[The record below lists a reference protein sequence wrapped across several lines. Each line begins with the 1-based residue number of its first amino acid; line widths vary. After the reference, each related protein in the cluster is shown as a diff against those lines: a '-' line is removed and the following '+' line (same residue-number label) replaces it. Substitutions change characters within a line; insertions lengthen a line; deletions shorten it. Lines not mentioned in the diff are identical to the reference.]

1 MKQLNN
7 LLFLLLCFTT
17 SITSYAQFTVNE
29 RSIIYDKVSDRYMVS
44 IPENAFGTD
53 YKAKIALDATT
64 GWSNLSIEDTDIADS
79 YSFKQ
84 VEGNKIYKFHAQ
96 KGDKEISGQLTF
108 TFLPLLVMEG
118 TFGYDYAQG
127 NISLLSPDVAEPTN
141 SFVKIKWRGGS
152 TNTADK
158 HKRNYK
164 IKTLN
169 ENGKKQEI
177 SLLGMREDNNWILDA
192 GQVDLFRLRNR
203 IATEIWNDFST
214 KPYYVS
220 KEPKAKS
227 GVVGKVVEVILNNEY
242 RGIYSLTEAMDRKEL
257 KLKKYDDKNQEFHG
271 QLWKISSWDKSTFWD
286 IEKDY
291 DNTQETWHAFETK
304 YPDIEDVNPTDYSP
318 LYEAIDFVANS
329 NDETFKKE
337 VANYFDIPV
346 IIDYQLF
353 LETLKPIDNCGKNMY
368 WGIYDVAKDKKL
380 TLAIWDLDA
389 SVGQD
394 WHCSTPLH
402 PDYVSPDTE
411 LGIKE
416 AFNLYTRLSTLN
428 VDNYNQKV
436 ADRYHELRKT
446 YFSEENIIS
455 KYQSYYD
462 MLEKSG
468 AASREESKW
477 SKDSDIGGYPLNFKN
492 EIEYIK
498 NWIIN
503 RLKYLDAT
511 QFTLSTDISEIHQEE
526 NTVQKNIYNIMGQK
540 VEKAYRGLIIKNG
553 KKFYTKNNEQQI
565 KYD

>member
-17 SITSYAQFTVNE
+17 NITSYAQFTVNE

-64 GWSNLSIEDTDIADS
+64 GWSNLSIEGTDIADS

-96 KGDKEISGQLTF
+96 KGDKEINGQLTF

-118 TFGYDYAQG
+118 TFEYDYAQG

-169 ENGKKQEI
+169 ENGKKLEI

-203 IATEIWNDFST
+203 IATEIWNDFAT
-214 KPYYVS
+214 KPYYTS

-227 GVVGKVVEVILNNEY
+227 GVAGKVVEVILNNEY
-242 RGIYSLTEAMDRKEL
+242 RGIYSLTEAMDKKEL

-271 QLWKISSWDKSTFWD
+271 QLWKVSSWDKSTFWD

-446 YFSEENIIS
+446 YFSEENLIS

-462 MLEKSG
+462 MLVKSG

-477 SKDSDIGGYPLNFKN
+477 SKDSDIGGYPLNFEK

-498 NWIIN
+498 NWIIE
-503 RLKYLDAT
+503 RLKYLDTT
-511 QFTLSTDISEIHQEE
+511 QFPTINGIQKAQYLKQTKTTQTYNMLGVKV
-526 NTVQKNIYNIMGQK
+526 NTSYKGIK
-540 VEKAYRGLIIKNG
+540 IING
-553 KKFYTKNNEQQI
+553 KKYNISQ
-565 KYD
+565 

>member
-17 SITSYAQFTVNE
+17 NITSYAQFTINE

-64 GWSNLSIEDTDIADS
+64 GWSNLSIEGTDIADS

-96 KGDKEISGQLTF
+96 KGDKEINGQLTF

-118 TFGYDYAQG
+118 TFEYDYAQG

-169 ENGKKQEI
+169 ENGKKLEI

-203 IATEIWNDFST
+203 IATEIWNDFAT
-214 KPYYVS
+214 KPYYTS

-227 GVVGKVVEVILNNEY
+227 GVAGKVVEVILNNEY

-271 QLWKISSWDKSTFWD
+271 QLWKVSSWDKSTFWD

-446 YFSEENIIS
+446 YFNEENLIS

-462 MLEKSG
+462 MLVKSG

-477 SKDSDIGGYPLNFKN
+477 SKDSDIGGYPLNFEK

-498 NWIIN
+498 NWIIE
-503 RLKYLDAT
+503 RLKYLDTT
-511 QFTLSTDISEIHQEE
+511 QFPTINGIQKAQYLKQTKTTQTYNMLGVKV
-526 NTVQKNIYNIMGQK
+526 NTSYKGIK
-540 VEKAYRGLIIKNG
+540 IING
-553 KKFYTKNNEQQI
+553 KKYNISQ
-565 KYD
+565 

>member
-17 SITSYAQFTVNE
+17 NITSYAQFTVNE

-53 YKAKIALDATT
+53 YKAKIVLDATT
-64 GWSNLSIEDTDIADS
+64 GWSNLSIEGTDIADS

-96 KGDKEISGQLTF
+96 KGDKEINGQLTF

-118 TFGYDYAQG
+118 TFEYDYAQG

-169 ENGKKQEI
+169 EKGKSQDI

-203 IATEIWNDFST
+203 IATEIWNDFAT
-214 KPYYVS
+214 KPYYTS

-227 GVVGKVVEVILNNEY
+227 GVAGKVVEVILNNEY

-271 QLWKISSWDKSTFWD
+271 QLWKVSSWDKSTFLD

-446 YFSEENIIS
+446 YFSEENLIS

-462 MLEKSG
+462 MLVKSG

-477 SKDSDIGGYPLNFKN
+477 SKDSDIGGYPLNFEK

-498 NWIIN
+498 NWIIE
-503 RLKYLDAT
+503 RLKYLDTT
-511 QFTLSTDISEIHQEE
+511 QFPTINGI
-526 NTVQKNIYNIMGQK
+526 QK
-540 VEKAYRGLIIKNG
+540 VQYLKQTKTTQTYNMLGVKVNTSYKGIKIING
-553 KKFYTKNNEQQI
+553 KKYNISQ
-565 KYD
+565 

>member
-1 MKQLNN
+1 MKQFNN

-64 GWSNLSIEDTDIADS
+64 GWSNLSIEGTDIADS

-84 VEGNKIYKFHAQ
+84 VEGNKIYKFHA
-96 KGDKEISGQLTF
+96 KKDDKEINGKLTF

-118 TFGYDYAQG
+118 TFGYDYTQG

-214 KPYYVS
+214 KPYYAS

-227 GVVGKVVEVILNNEY
+227 GVAGKVVEVILNNEY

-271 QLWKISSWDKSTFWD
+271 QLWKASSWDKSTFWD

-498 NWIIN
+498 NWIIE
-503 RLKYLDAT
+503 RLKYLDTT

-526 NTVQKNIYNIMGQK
+526 NTIQKNIYNIMGQK

-553 KKFYTKNNEQQI
+553 KKFYTKNHEQQI

>member
-17 SITSYAQFTVNE
+17 NITSYAQFTINE

-64 GWSNLSIEDTDIADS
+64 GWSNLSIEGTDIADS

-96 KGDKEISGQLTF
+96 KGDKEINGQLTF

-118 TFGYDYAQG
+118 TFEYDYAQG

-169 ENGKKQEI
+169 ENGKKLEI

-203 IATEIWNDFST
+203 IATEIWNDFAT
-214 KPYYVS
+214 KPYYTS

-227 GVVGKVVEVILNNEY
+227 GVAGKVVEVILNNEY

-257 KLKKYDDKNQEFHG
+257 KLKKYEDKNQEFHG
-271 QLWKISSWDKSTFWD
+271 QLWKVSSWDKSTFWD

-446 YFSEENIIS
+446 YFSEENLIS

-462 MLEKSG
+462 MLVKSG

-477 SKDSDIGGYPLNFKN
+477 SKDSDIGGYPLNFEK

-498 NWIIN
+498 NWIIE
-503 RLKYLDAT
+503 RLKYLDTT
-511 QFTLSTDISEIHQEE
+511 QFPTINGIQKAQYLKQTKTTQTYNMLGVKV
-526 NTVQKNIYNIMGQK
+526 NTSYKGIK
-540 VEKAYRGLIIKNG
+540 IING
-553 KKFYTKNNEQQI
+553 KKYNISQ
-565 KYD
+565 

>member
-7 LLFLLLCFTT
+7 LLFLLVCFAT
-17 SITSYAQFTVNE
+17 SIPSFAQFTING
-29 RSIIYDKVSDRYMVS
+29 RSVIYDKVSDTYMVS

-53 YKAKIALDATT
+53 YEASIALDATAD
-64 GWSNLSIEDTDIADS
+64 WSNLSIEGTDIADS
-79 YSFKQ
+79 YTFKQ
-84 VEGNKIYKFHAQ
+84 VEGNKIYKIHAQ
-96 KGDKEISGQLTF
+96 EGEKEINTQLTF

-127 NISLLSPDVAEPTN
+127 NISLLSPEAAEPTN
-141 SFVKIKWRGGS
+141 SFVKVKWRGGS

-169 ENGKKQEI
+169 EKGKKQEI
-177 SLLGMREDNNWILDA
+177 SLLGMREDNNWIMDA

-203 IATEIWNDFST
+203 IATEIWNDFAT
-214 KPYYVS
+214 KPYYAS

-227 GVVGKVVEVILNNEY
+227 GVTGKVVEVILNNEY

-271 QLWKISSWDKSTFWD
+271 QLWKVSSWDKAQFWNID
-286 IEKDY
+286 KDY

-304 YPDIEDVNPTDYSP
+304 YPDIDDVNPTDYSP

-337 VANYFDIPV
+337 VADYFDIPV
-346 IIDYQLF
+346 LIDYQLF
-353 LETLKPIDNCGKNMY
+353 LETLKPIDNSGKNMY
-368 WGIYDVAKDKKL
+368 WGIYDVAKSKKL

-394 WHCSTPLH
+394 WQCSTPLH
-402 PDYVSPDTE
+402 PEYVSPDTE
-411 LGIKE
+411 LGIEK
-416 AFNLYTRLSTLN
+416 AFNLYKRLSTLN

-446 YFSEENIIS
+446 YFSEENLIA
-455 KYQSYYD
+455 KYQDYYD
-462 MLEKSG
+462 MLVKSG
-468 AASREESKW
+468 AASREETKW
-477 SKDSDIGGYPLNFKN
+477 SEDSDIGGYPLNFKE

-498 NWIIN
+498 NWITK
-503 RLKYLDAT
+503 RLNYLDTT
-511 QFTLSTDISEIHQEE
+511 QFPSSSGIQ
-526 NTVQKNIYNIMGQK
+526 TVSHEKGQAKNMATYNMLGQK
-540 VEKAYRGLIIKNG
+540 VNESYQGIKIIHG
-553 KKFYTKNNEQQI
+553 KKYYISQ
-565 KYD
+565 

>member
-64 GWSNLSIEDTDIADS
+64 GWSNLSIEGTDIADS

-84 VEGNKIYKFHAQ
+84 VEGNKIYKFHA
-96 KGDKEISGQLTF
+96 KKDDKEINGQLTF

-214 KPYYVS
+214 KPYYAS

-271 QLWKISSWDKSTFWD
+271 QLWKVSSWDKSTFWE

-304 YPDIEDVNPTDYSP
+304 YPDIEDVNPTDYNP

>member
-1 MKQLNN
+1 MKLLNY
-7 LLFLLLCFTT
+7 LLFLLVCFVT
-17 SITSYAQFTVNE
+17 SIPSFAQFTING
-29 RSIIYDKVSDRYMVS
+29 RSIIYDKVSNTYMVS

-53 YKAKIALDATT
+53 YEAVIAIDATA
-64 GWSNLSIEDTDIADS
+64 GWSNLSIEGTDIAES
-79 YSFKQ
+79 YTFKQ
-84 VEGNKIYKFHAQ
+84 VEGNKIYKIHAQ
-96 KGDKEISGQLTF
+96 EGEKEINTQLTF

-127 NISLLSPDVAEPTN
+127 NILLLSPDTAEPTN
-141 SFVKIKWRGGS
+141 SFAKVKWRGGS

-169 ENGKKQEI
+169 DNGKKQEI
-177 SLLGMREDNNWILDA
+177 SLLGMRSDNNWILDA

-203 IATEIWNDFST
+203 IATEIWNQFAS
-214 KPYYVS
+214 KPYYANE
-220 KEPKAKS
+220 EPKAKS
-227 GVVGKVVEVILNNEY
+227 GVAGKVVEVILNNEY
-242 RGIYSLTEAMDRKEL
+242 RGIYSLTETMDRKEL
-257 KLKKYDDKNQEFHG
+257 KLGKYDDKSQVFHG
-271 QLWKISSWDKSTFWD
+271 QLWKVSTWDKSTFWD

-337 VANYFDIPV
+337 VGDYFDIPV
-346 IIDYQLF
+346 LIDYQIF
-353 LETLKPIDNCGKNMY
+353 LEVLKPIDNCGKNMY
-368 WGIYDVAKDKKL
+368 WGIYDVTRSKKL

-402 PDYVSPDTE
+402 PDYVSPNTE

-446 YFSEENIIS
+446 YFSEENLIS

-462 MLEKSG
+462 MLVKSG
-468 AASREESKW
+468 AAIREENKW
-477 SKDSDIGGYPLNFKN
+477 SEDSDIGGYPLNFKE
-492 EIEYIK
+492 EIDYIK
-498 NWIIN
+498 NWITQ
-503 RLKYLDAT
+503 RLNYLDTT
-511 QFTLSTDISEIHQEE
+511 QFPNSTNISNINQEGYRQH
-526 NTVQKNIYNIMGQK
+526 NAIYNILGQK
-540 VEKAYRGLIIKNG
+540 DENINKGLKIKNG
-553 KKFYTKNNEQQI
+553 KKFYTTNN
-565 KYD
+565 K

>member
-53 YKAKIALDATT
+53 YKAKIALDVTT
-64 GWSNLSIEDTDIADS
+64 GWSNLSIEGTDIADS
-79 YSFKQ
+79 YNFKQ
-84 VEGNKIYKFHAQ
+84 VEGNKIYKFHA
-96 KGDKEISGQLTF
+96 KKDDKEINGQLTF
-108 TFLPLLVMEG
+108 TFLPLLVIEG

-214 KPYYVS
+214 KPYYAS

-227 GVVGKVVEVILNNEY
+227 GVAGKVVEVILNNEY

-271 QLWKISSWDKSTFWD
+271 QLWKVSSWDKSTFWE

-468 AASREESKW
+468 AARREENKW

-503 RLKYLDAT
+503 RLKYLDTT

-526 NTVQKNIYNIMGQK
+526 NTIQKKIYNIMGQK

-553 KKFYTKNNEQQI
+553 KKFYTKNHEQQI